1 MPGESQQAA
10 LILYHCSDDTAIRL
24 ASPPS
29 PGRVDAKHR
38 RQMDRQTYMKR
49 NERFNTDHVF
59 AAAKK
64 DRKNAKHSGGIAAAV
79 TKQTAGKF
87 V

>member
-1 MPGESQQAA
+1 
-10 LILYHCSDDTAIRL
+10 
-24 ASPPS
+24 
-29 PGRVDAKHR
+29 
-38 RQMDRQTYMKR
+38 MDRQTYMKR

>member
-1 MPGESQQAA
+1 
-10 LILYHCSDDTAIRL
+10 
-24 ASPPS
+24 
-29 PGRVDAKHR
+29 
-38 RQMDRQTYMKR
+38 MDRQTYIKR
-49 NERFNTDHVF
+49 SAFDTDYVL

-64 DRKNAKHSGGIAAAV
+64 ERKNAKHSGGIAAAV